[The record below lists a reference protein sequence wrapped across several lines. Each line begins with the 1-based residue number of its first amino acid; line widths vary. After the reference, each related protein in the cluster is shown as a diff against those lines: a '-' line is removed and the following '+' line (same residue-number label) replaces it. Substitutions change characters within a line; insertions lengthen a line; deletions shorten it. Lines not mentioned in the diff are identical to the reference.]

1 MSIVQKFK
9 SFWFGPADNYER
21 EDFED
26 LFETSDDV
34 YATNGQLALDA
45 APAESVMPV
54 RQPQVSMGPSISG
67 GAKVL
72 EHPNHRILY
81 CAI

>member
-1 MSIVQKFK
+1 MSIVAKFK

-34 YATNGQLALDA
+34 YATATGN
-45 APAESVMPV
+45 
-54 RQPQVSMGPSISG
+54 
-67 GAKVL
+67 
-72 EHPNHRILY
+72 
-81 CAI
+81 

>member
-34 YATNGQLALDA
+34 YATNGQLALDPVA
-45 APAESVMPV
+45 AEPVKPA
-54 RQPQVSMGPSISG
+54 RAPQMQLGPTS
-67 GAKVL
+67 GAKIL
-72 EHPNHRILY
+72 DHPMLNL
-81 CAI
+81 

>member
-34 YATNGQLALDA
+34 YATNGQLALD
-45 APAESVMPV
+45 PVQAEPVMKLSRP
-54 RQPQVSMGPSISG
+54 SASISNHTG
-67 GAKVL
+67 GARCSSTPML
-72 EHPNHRILY
+72 SL
-81 CAI
+81 